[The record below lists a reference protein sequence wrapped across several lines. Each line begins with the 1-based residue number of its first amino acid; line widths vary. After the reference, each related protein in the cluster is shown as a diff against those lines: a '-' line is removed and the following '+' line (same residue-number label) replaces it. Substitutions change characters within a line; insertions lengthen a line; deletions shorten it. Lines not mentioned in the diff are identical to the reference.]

1 MFARG
6 FARRL
11 TFVAAVA
18 AVCVLA
24 RSVAIAQPA
33 DDQPHPIVAE
43 ARAALKD
50 PAKPFTLAVRL
61 KLNAGTTEQ
70 FETIFAKAAKLA
82 REEEGCLTY
91 ELNRDAKGETSY
103 LVYERWQNLAAL
115 ETHIKSPHFIELSDE
130 VGPMLDGPPEIDV
143 LVPAAN

>member
-1 MFARG
+1 MFARE

-11 TFVAAVA
+11 TFLAAVA

-24 RSVAIAQPA
+24 RSVAVAQA
-33 DDQPHPIVAE
+33 DEPHPIVAE

-82 REEEGCLTY
+82 REEKGCLTY

-115 ETHIKSPHFIELSDE
+115 ETHIKSPHFLELSDE
-130 VGPMLDGPPEIDV
+130 VGPMLDGPPEIVV
-143 LVPAAN
+143 LVPVAN